1 MAVKFS
7 VTIDTASQEFQDNP
21 DLATAQALEKIAVR
35 VKHTV
40 TGEHIVK
47 DGNGNTVGSWS
58 FEFTDEPD
66 PNEG

>member
-7 VTIDTASQEFQDNP
+7 VTIDTAAQEFQDFP
-21 DLATAQALEKIAVR
+21 DLATAEALGKIAVM
-35 VKHTV
+35 VKNTV

-58 FEFTDEPD
+58 FEITDEPD